1 MIDFSKIYYN
11 LALVLL
17 TVAFFSCE
25 NHVIEEE
32 EKEIFNCDTT
42 TSFAT
47 SIKPIIDQECIR
59 CHDGTI
65 QNPDLRTYN
74 GVSSN
79 ANSVQAE
86 VTSRRMPQGRTLTD
100 EQIALIDCWITSG
113 ALDN

>member
-1 MIDFSKIYYN
+1 MIDFSKINYN
-11 LALVLL
+11 LSILL
-17 TVAFFSCE
+17 IAVVVFSCE

-32 EKEIFNCDTT
+32 KEIFSCDAT
-42 TSFAT
+42 TSFTT

-79 ANSVQAE
+79 ASRIQAE
-86 VTSRRMPQGRTLTD
+86 VNSRRMPQGGALTN